1 MIRAAPDEPCEW
13 GIEAPD
19 RASSLSPS
27 ECFTF
32 SLYGIDYYEMRHDPS
47 NAESESAEKAGP
59 KVQGRQTLIRGLDM
73 LDKVIDGPVKLA
85 ELSQRMTL
93 TRSTTHRLA
102 NALIDRGFLNYL
114 PRDGYQLG
122 PKLIQLGFL
131 AQSQADIVQI
141 ARPRMEDLAAS
152 TEDTVHLGRLDG
164 DLALYLDKIPG
175 RRRVEIS
182 SRIGDRQPLT
192 STGLGKALLLDASE
206 AEWTR
211 LFVEDQAQGAPKADR
226 ETWLERMRGYAQAGH
241 AFDLEENEDQIRCVA
256 APVRDVSGKI
266 VAAISVSSAAQYM
279 DDERMAEL
287 SAEVRGA
294 AQRISTD
301 LGWSPDVRAPRRSRR

>member
-1 MIRAAPDEPCEW
+1 
-13 GIEAPD
+13 
-19 RASSLSPS
+19 
-27 ECFTF
+27 
-32 SLYGIDYYEMRHDPS
+32 MRRDTS
-47 NAESESAEKAGP
+47 NAESDAPEAKTAP
-59 KVQGRQTLIRGLDM
+59 KVQGSQTLVRGLDM
-73 LDKVIDGPVKLA
+73 LDKVVDGPVKLA
-85 ELSQRMTL
+85 ELSQRMGL

-102 NALIDRGFLNYL
+102 NALIDRGFLTYL

-192 STGLGKALLLDASE
+192 STGLGKALLIDGSE
-206 AEWTR
+206 AEWER
-211 LFVEDQAQGAPKADR
+211 LFKNDQAQGAPKADR
-226 ETWLERMRGYAQAGH
+226 AQWFERMRGYADAGH
-241 AFDLEENEDQIRCVA
+241 AFDLEENEDLIRCVA
-256 APVRDVSGKI
+256 APIRDVSGKI

-279 DDERMAEL
+279 DDNRMAEL
-287 SAEVRGA
+287 SADVRET
-294 AQRISTD
+294 AQRISGD
-301 LGWSPDVRAPRRSRR
+301 LGWSPDVRAPRRVRR

>member
-1 MIRAAPDEPCEW
+1 
-13 GIEAPD
+13 
-19 RASSLSPS
+19 
-27 ECFTF
+27 
-32 SLYGIDYYEMRHDPS
+32 MRRDTS
-47 NAESESAEKAGP
+47 NADSDAAEGKAAP
-59 KVQGRQTLIRGLDM
+59 KVQGSQTLVRGLDM

-85 ELSQRMTL
+85 ELSQRMGL

-102 NALIDRGFLNYL
+102 NALIDRGFLTYL

-141 ARPRMEDLAAS
+141 ARPRMEDLAAR

-175 RRRVEIS
+175 RRRVDIS

-192 STGLGKALLLDASE
+192 STGLGKALLIDASE
-206 AEWTR
+206 GEWER
-211 LFVEDQAQGAPKADR
+211 LFRADQAHGAPKADR
-226 ETWLERMRGYAQAGH
+226 EIWFERMRDYSEAGH
-241 AFDLEENEDQIRCVA
+241 AFDLEENEDLIRCVA
-256 APVRDVSGKI
+256 APIRDVSGKI

-279 DDERMAEL
+279 DDGRMDEL
-287 SAEVRGA
+287 SGEVRET
-294 AQRISTD
+294 AQRISSD
-301 LGWSPDVRAPRRSRR
+301 LGWSPDVRPPRRARR